1 MVSAKGKEK
10 VNDSGGKGGRK
21 WSAGADDD
29 KTGRKR
35 KNRSGALRFFDD
47 TSYEVDKD
55 SDVSDGDDDDMFDF
69 GSFEEE
75 FPLEPDN
82 GNESGKAAL
91 FSFIPK
97 EEVMSEEEFERMM
110 EERYKS
116 GADFVTHTEDTCDR
130 KRLFEGNMYVPS
142 AKDPTIWKV
151 KCMVGR
157 ERYSAFCLMQ
167 KYVDLKCLGTKL
179 QIISAFA
186 PDHIK
191 GFIFIEAD
199 KQSDIYEACKGLCTV
214 YSTKSAPLPNNEMS
228 QLLSVRSKSCG
239 ISKGMWARV
248 KSGKYKGDL
257 AMVVAVNDS
266 RKKVTAKL
274 IPRIDLKAM
283 AGKFGGGIAAKRTAV
298 PAQRLISSSELE
310 EFRPLIQYRRD
321 RDTNE
326 MFEFLDGM
334 MLKDGYI
341 YKKIPIDSLNYWGVV
356 PTKDELLKFESSKKD
371 ESTDVQWLSQLFGE
385 KKKQKVEDV
394 KQDKGGGKSKGDKGG
409 GKSKGSSSS
418 DVGTS
423 FMHDLVFFGRRDFG
437 VVIGS
442 EKGDSVKV
450 IKEGSEGPTVVT
462 VKESDLKSASFDK
475 KLFSVLDHHSNTV
488 SINDCVRVLEG
499 PLKDKQG
506 IVKKIYKGILFLCD
520 ESEQE
525 NDGYICIKGQLC
537 EKVNSSGISSNA
549 KGSEPGSS
557 SFMDLPSSPKSPLSP
572 SKSWQEKDDK
582 SNFKREENGMFS
594 VGQSLRIRVG
604 PLKGYLCRVL
614 AIRRSGVTVKLDSQ
628 KKILTVKCE
637 HLSEV
642 RGRNPAIS
650 QGEDSG
656 AVKPFDFLQTLDGA
670 SDWMDGA
677 TLSTEGNNW
686 NAGGST
692 ERSSWSSLPSSDLSL
707 TNQPGAVVPVA
718 GDAMKEDSGWPISNQ
733 NSSWGAVSVG
743 EKTVPDAG
751 PVDGWGTGSGWKQ
764 ASSSTAVGIGT
775 SASWGKSVEPHHDNS
790 HDAEKNESW
799 GKAAEKW
806 SSAGDNCGSKVA
818 WGASD
823 VSSDR
828 QSGGWGDGSRELNK
842 PEASSWKKD
851 KFALTDS
858 AVVDECKWGNQGD
871 TKKNGVESWGKSG
884 STRGEGRESEPEGPS
899 KKNQERSQWNLSEKR
914 NNESASTEN
923 HCDTKKDGVEGWGKS
938 GSTWGKG
945 RESELEGPS
954 TKCQEQSQWILSEKW
969 NDKSASTGNN
979 ADIAGSSREWV
990 NLGSTNISDSQT
1002 KNWDTKM
1009 VCGIATVKGQA
1020 DGWSKPKPVGVDV
1033 GPSWKPDS
1041 KHSWG
1046 KKDDCWGKSNE
1057 GKDKESGWKQG
1068 SDGNKDAGGGN
1079 EWDSTKRNED
1089 DKPSGWNLPNVSNN
1103 SVTSDWGKA
1112 SSGNVDSW
1120 NKEKKPNGNNK
1131 SSWATGNTSFDGQSS
1146 DWSSVSQDKAKDG
1159 QVSSWKSENN
1169 VDGGSSTGWGQSN
1182 WLKGETRDT
1191 GGNLGS
1197 SWSGKSNWNS
1207 GNGTDRSNNLDDMGD
1222 RGRGGNWRG
1231 RGGRGDRGGFRGRGG
1246 SGRGD
1251 FGGSD
1256 TDRAGFESRWGSDR
1270 GGIGARGRSNRD
1282 GGFRGRGGFRGS
1294 GRGDWKN
1301 SGGDLREE
1309 KHYGWNKGS
1318 NSDSEGW
1325 KNSGSQ
1331 GSWNWGDKENN
1342 QGTNQNPSTEWN
1354 KPSGNSEMDTWQSKE
1369 SNKGEGQSDSW
1380 GKAVSTSWE
1389 TASQSEYSRW
1399 SKTEPSNENKTKES
1413 TKDKEP
1419 SDSWGKAVV
1428 GSRETAPENASSFGN
1443 WNRPEA
1449 SDGGQTKVSAKDT
1462 GPSDSWG
1469 KAAASSWGDGSSK
1482 GGWL

>member
-10 VNDSGGKGGRK
+10 VSDSGGKGKRK
-21 WSAGADDD
+21 LSDGADDD

-35 KNRSGALRFFDD
+35 KNRSGALKFFDD
-47 TSYEVDKD
+47 VSYEVDMD
-55 SDVSDGDDDDMFDF
+55 SDDGDDDDEMFDF
-69 GSFEEE
+69 DFFEDE
-75 FPLEPDN
+75 FAPKSDNKNEPEN
-82 GNESGKAAL
+82 VQPV
-91 FSFIPK
+91 SFIPK

-110 EERYKS
+110 EDRYKP
-116 GADFVTHTEDTCDR
+116 GAGFVTHAEDTYDR
-130 KRLFEGNMYVPS
+130 KRLEGNMYMPS
-142 AKDPTIWKV
+142 TKDPTIWKV
-151 KCMVGR
+151 KCMVDR

-167 KYVDLKCLGTKL
+167 KYVDLKCLGNKL

-199 KQSDIYEACKGLCTV
+199 KQSDIYEACKGLCTI
-214 YSTKSAPLPNNEMS
+214 YSTKSAPLPNSEMS
-228 QLLSVRSKSCG
+228 QLLSVRNKSCG

-283 AGKFGGGIAAKRTAV
+283 AGKFGGGIRAKRTAI

-334 MLKDGYI
+334 MLKDGYL
-341 YKKIPIDSLNYWGVV
+341 YKKIPMDSLNYWGVV
-356 PTKDELLKFESSKKD
+356 PTGVELLKFESSKKD

-385 KKKQKVEDV
+385 KKKQQVQDV
-394 KQDKGGGKSKGDKGG
+394 KQDKGGGKSKGPSSSD

-450 IKEGSEGPTVVT
+450 IKEGSEGPSVITI
-462 VKESDLKSASFDK
+462 KQSDLKRASFDK
-475 KLFSVLDHHSNTV
+475 KLFTVVDHHSNTV

-537 EKVNSSGISSNA
+537 EKVNSSGVASNA

-582 SNFKREENGMFS
+582 CNFKRQENGMFS

-614 AIRRSGVTVKLDSQ
+614 AVRRSDVTVKLDSQ
-628 KKILTVKCE
+628 KKILTVKSE

-656 AVKPFDFLQTLDGA
+656 VVKPFDFLETHDGA
-670 SDWMDGA
+670 SGWMDGA
-677 TLSTEGNNW
+677 TLSTEVNNW
-686 NAGGST
+686 NSGGSN
-692 ERSSWSSLPSSDLSL
+692 ERSSWSSLPTSSFSL
-707 TNQPGAVVPVA
+707 PNESGSVDPIA
-718 GDAMKEDSGWPISNQ
+718 GDAMKEDSGWQIKATSNQ

-743 EKTVPDAG
+743 EKTVPNAG

-764 ASSSTAVGIGT
+764 ATTAVSGGT
-775 SASWGKSVEPHHDNS
+775 SDSWGKSVEPPLDNS
-790 HDAEKNESW
+790 DDAEKNESW

-806 SSAGDNCGSKVA
+806 STAGDNCGIKVS
-818 WGASD
+818 WGQSD

-828 QSGGWGDGSRELNK
+828 QSGGLGDTSRELDK
-842 PEASSWKKD
+842 PEASTWKKD
-851 KFALTDS
+851 KFALRDS
-858 AVVDECKWGNQGD
+858 AVADESKW
-871 TKKNGVESWGKSG
+871 
-884 STRGEGRESEPEGPS
+884 
-899 KKNQERSQWNLSEKR
+899 KNQD
-914 NNESASTEN
+914 
-923 HCDTKKDGVEGWGKS
+923 DTKKDGVGGWGKS
-938 GSTWGKG
+938 GSAWGKG
-945 RESELEGPS
+945 RDSELEGLS
-954 TKCQEQSQWILSEKW
+954 EKNQELSQWNLSEKW
-969 NDKSASTGNN
+969 NDKSASVGNSVRIGISTG
-979 ADIAGSSREWV
+979 DWVTSGSA
-990 NLGSTNISDSQT
+990 NTSDSQT

-1009 VCGIATVKGQA
+1009 VGGIATEKGQA
-1020 DGWSKPKPVGVDV
+1020 DSWNKPKPVDVDGGSSWKQDSKSLWGKQDGTSLSNKHDE
-1033 GPSWKPDS
+1033 GPSWCKP
-1041 KHSWG
+1041 
-1046 KKDDCWGKSNE
+1046 NE
-1057 GKDKESGWKQG
+1057 GS
-1068 SDGNKDAGGGN
+1068 AGGN
-1079 EWDSTKRNED
+1079 EWSSSKRNED
-1089 DKPSGWNLPNVSNN
+1089 NKPSGWNMPNVSKN
-1103 SVTSDWGKA
+1103 SGSSDWGKT
-1112 SSGNVDSW
+1112 STGNVDGW
-1120 NKEKKPNGNNK
+1120 NKERKPNENDK
-1131 SSWATGNTSFDGQSS
+1131 PSWTTENTSFDGQSS
-1146 DWSSVSQDKAKDG
+1146 DWSKKGNRGSYEVSEENNLAWTSVSQDKAKDG
-1159 QVSSWKSENN
+1159 QVAQVGSWKSEKNA
-1169 VDGGSSTGWGQSN
+1169 DGGSSIGWGQSN
-1182 WLKGETRDT
+1182 WLKGETPDT
-1191 GGNLGS
+1191 GGNQGS

-1207 GNGTDRSNNLDDMGD
+1207 GNGTDRSNNLDDTGD
-1222 RGRGGNWRG
+1222 GGRGGNWRG

-1246 SGRGD
+1246 SGRGG
-1251 FGGSD
+1251 FGGRGDSD
-1256 TDRAGFESRWGSDR
+1256 HGGFESRWGSDR
-1270 GGIGARGRSNRD
+1270 GGIGGRGRSDREGGFCGR
-1282 GGFRGRGGFRGS
+1282 GGFRGRG
-1294 GRGDWKN
+1294 RGDWNN

-1309 KHYGWNKGS
+1309 KLYSWNRGS
-1318 NSDSEGW
+1318 NDDSEGW
-1325 KNSGSQ
+1325 KSSGSR
-1331 GSWNWGDKENN
+1331 GSRNWGDKESN
-1342 QGTNQNPSTEWN
+1342 QGTNLNPSTQWN
-1354 KPSGNSEMDTWQSKE
+1354 KPSDNSEMDTWQSKE
-1369 SNKGEGQSDSW
+1369 SNKGGGQSGSW
-1380 GKAVSTSWE
+1380 GKAVSASWE
-1389 TASQSEYSRW
+1389 TASQNEPSRW
-1399 SKTEPSNENKTKES
+1399 SKAEPSNENKTKGC
-1413 TKDKEP
+1413 TKDRET
-1419 SDSWGKAVV
+1419 SDSWGKDEA
-1428 GSRETAPENASSFGN
+1428 GSRETAQDNASSFGN
-1443 WNRPEA
+1443 WNRPKA
-1449 SDGGQTKVSAKDT
+1449 SDGGQTNDSDQNK

-1469 KAAASSWGDGSSK
+1469 KAAGSSSWADGSSK
-1482 GGWL
+1482 GGWS